1 MIQESQQSGW
11 LRDPMAVESARD
23 YTVVLFRSLASLG
36 SSVAS
41 VTRQALFAPLPPVAR
56 PFHVCTHDRSNRRGV
71 VASTLQEL
79 ISKTLD
85 ALMITAGLITLVLE
99 EDGTVVDT
107 EDFFQSLEE
116 NTCLMVLKRGQK
128 WKPGP
133 NYGIITVQQPKK
145 MGVANITL
153 DLYKLNPKDFIGCLN
168 IKATFYEIYSV
179 SYDIKCMQAKTVL
192 RKILRFLSHV
202 AQITGQLLLYTGT
215 CVLQLMGDYEE
226 DELLA
231 DEKHYAK

>member
-1 MIQESQQSGW
+1 
-11 LRDPMAVESARD
+11 MAVESARD
-23 YTVVLFRSLASLG
+23 YTVVLFRSLASVG
-36 SSVAS
+36 SSLGS
-41 VTRQALFAPLPPVAR
+41 VTRQALFAPLPPAAR
-56 PFHVCTHDRSNRRGV
+56 PFRVCNHDRSNRRGV

-107 EDFFQSLEE
+107 EDYFQSLEE
-116 NTCLMVLKRGQK
+116 NTCFMVLKKGQK

-133 NYGIITVQQPKK
+133 NHGIATMQQPKK
-145 MGVANITL
+145 RGVANITL
-153 DLYKLNPKDFIGCLN
+153 DLYKLSPKDFIGCLN

-179 SYDIKCMQAKTVL
+179 SYDIKCMGAKTLL
-192 RKILRFLSHV
+192 RRILRFLSHL

-215 CVLQLMGDYEE
+215 NVLQLMGDCEE
-226 DELLA
+226 D
-231 DEKHYAK
+231 DR